1 MIMKG
6 RVSIVLAIAIALL
19 LGFGLGFL
27 IQREANKSKEQ
38 SLENKIKIESNRAY
52 EQGREQGFMEG
63 SAISG
68 PVAIKNFQNDNFE
81 KNRMELDAIL
91 EKYNLAM
98 AEHNTSYNEI
108 VSEINQL
115 LDKYRNTLTESDKIR
130 EDLVK
135 TASSGDLDKSLSY
148 AVSEINALTE
158 AIGYANELFNKHR
171 EITQL
176 TDKHIVF
183 NQEILYEVS
192 EKVGG
197 VKLSPKE

>member
-1 MIMKG
+1 MKG

>member
-1 MIMKG
+1 MKG
-6 RVSIVLAIAIALL
+6 RVSIVLVVAIALL
-19 LGFGLGFL
+19 LGFGVGFWV
-27 IQREANKSKEQ
+27 QREANISKEQ
-38 SLENKIKIESNRAY
+38 SLENKVKIASNRAY

-81 KNRMELDAIL
+81 KNRKELDIIL

-98 AEHNTSYNEI
+98 AEHNTSYNEV

-135 TASSGDLDKSLSY
+135 SASSGDLDKSLSY

-176 TDKHIVF
+176 TDKHIGF